1 MTRSK
6 AGKKLRWYGHLTRA
20 HPMQSV
26 WRPRDGE
33 EISGCLGVPLD
44 KLEVAWESEVLVA
57 VLRLLPTKTW
67 LHRSERKWILDV
79 IQVRKSPNGCNHSFA
94 RVMKTFLPLMLH
106 PDEQ

>member
-26 WRPRDGE
+26 SRPRDGE

-44 KLEVAWESEVLVA
+44 KLEEVAWESEVLVA
-57 VLRLLPTKTW
+57 VFRLLPTKTW
-67 LHRSERKWILDV
+67 LHRSERKWILDGGNSGKK
-79 IQVRKSPNGCNHSFA
+79 IPKWLQSQLCKS
-94 RVMKTFLPLMLH
+94 
-106 PDEQ
+106 DENISPTDATSR